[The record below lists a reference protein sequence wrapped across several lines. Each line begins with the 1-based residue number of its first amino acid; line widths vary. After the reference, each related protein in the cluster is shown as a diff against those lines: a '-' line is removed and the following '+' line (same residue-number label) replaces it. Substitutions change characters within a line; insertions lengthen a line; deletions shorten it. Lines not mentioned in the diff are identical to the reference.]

1 MKRLMIRLTTLV
13 LLQTGQIRAHD
24 SAAFEPVRKQI
35 QHELRDGTIP
45 SVAVAV
51 AKDGRILWEECFG
64 WADRENKRRS
74 TAHTAY
80 NIASVTKPVTATAI
94 MRLAQERKVGLDVPA
109 NEYLKQFQIVSFP
122 GDSKGPSVRQLLMH
136 RSGLPIHWQSW
147 DLRDLKLRPPFGET
161 ARRYA
166 FAAWPPGERY
176 EYSNLGYGVLGELIA
191 QISGR
196 SYADFIQEEIFR
208 PLEMGDSFIG
218 LPKDPSTA
226 ASPYDDGKRIELND
240 NDTQGASAAYS
251 SVHDL
256 VLFGIF
262 HLGTLLPGQEQ
273 ILSQANIREMQ
284 NTSLQTNGTEGYGM
298 GWSTNSDML
307 GVSIVFHGGAN
318 PGAEASLLLVPSEK
332 LVIAVLTNNNNSMP
346 RNVTREII
354 ALLVPSFRARLEQA
368 LPHRKM
374 IEAPSVSEPVE
385 NPAQAT
391 PEDLLGKW
399 TGKVRTYTG
408 EVPLTLWCSKGG
420 EVRLQLDDEL
430 ESLVNNV
437 DFKDGAGIS
446 GLAFGDIGTPD
457 VSRFTSDL
465 AIDVTRHGDRMYG
478 VLSTHE
484 HHGDRLDRP
493 YGELSHFVDLVRQR
507 N

>member
-1 MKRLMIRLTTLV
+1 
-13 LLQTGQIRAHD
+13 
-24 SAAFEPVRKQI
+24 
-35 QHELRDGTIP
+35 
-45 SVAVAV
+45 
-51 AKDGRILWEECFG
+51 
-64 WADRENKRRS
+64 
-74 TAHTAY
+74 
-80 NIASVTKPVTATAI
+80 
-94 MRLAQERKVGLDVPA
+94 
-109 NEYLKQFQIVSFP
+109 
-122 GDSKGPSVRQLLMH
+122 
-136 RSGLPIHWQSW
+136 
-147 DLRDLKLRPPFGET
+147 
-161 ARRYA
+161 
-166 FAAWPPGERY
+166 
-176 EYSNLGYGVLGELIA
+176 
-191 QISGR
+191 
-196 SYADFIQEEIFR
+196 
-208 PLEMGDSFIG
+208 
-218 LPKDPSTA
+218 
-226 ASPYDDGKRIELND
+226 
-240 NDTQGASAAYS
+240 
-251 SVHDL
+251 
-256 VLFGIF
+256 
-262 HLGTLLPGQEQ
+262 
-273 ILSQANIREMQ
+273 
-284 NTSLQTNGTEGYGM
+284 
-298 GWSTNSDML
+298 ML

-332 LVIAVLTNNNNSMP
+332 LVIAVLTNSNNSMP